1 MTVARF
7 IADQRT
13 RFRVP
18 HAACC
23 RLLGMSV
30 SWFYKWQAR
39 ASTGTL
45 TVSETRRQ
53 ALDDAV
59 ALAFE
64 KAKGRH
70 GSPRLLADLRDAG
83 WTVSR
88 EDCWPRRCD
97 DRGSSRAR
105 SDVVATQPG
114 PTRPASRSL
123 TCCAVI
129 SPPVARTSAGL
140 GT

>member
-88 EDCWPRRCD
+88 EDSGRLDAPPRPHRPPD
-97 DRGSSRAR
+97 PTSSQHNPAR
-105 SDVVATQPG
+105 
-114 PTRPASRSL
+114 
-123 TCCAVI
+123 
-129 SPPVARTSAGL
+129 
-140 GT
+140 